1 MVKLRVKKNIFYNN
15 QITEKNLDINQSFQ
29 PKYLDKKRTVDMNK
43 LLNRVKEDQQTE
55 KKKKFIFFGMGVFLM
70 SFMSIFVAIVK

>member
-15 QITEKNLDINQSFQ
+15 QITEKNLNINQSFQ

-43 LLNRVKEDQQTE
+43 LLNRVKENQQIE
-55 KKKKFIFFGMGVFLM
+55 KKRNLFFLVWVF
-70 SFMSIFVAIVK
+70 F